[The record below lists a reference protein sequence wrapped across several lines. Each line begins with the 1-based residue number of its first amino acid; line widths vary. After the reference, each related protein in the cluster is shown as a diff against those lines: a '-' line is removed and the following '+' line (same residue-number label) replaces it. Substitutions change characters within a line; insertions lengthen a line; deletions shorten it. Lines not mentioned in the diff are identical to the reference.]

1 MKQLIDFIPLI
12 IFFTVYKMDPRMV
25 DVAGYSLEVG
35 GAISG
40 TFFLI
45 IASVIVYGGSFI
57 KNKTLE
63 KSQVITLMAVVL
75 FGGMTLAFQ
84 DENFLKWKA
93 PIVNWIFAAA
103 FLGSQ
108 FVGQKSLV
116 QRMME
121 HAISLPDEIWIRM
134 NLSWV
139 VFFAL
144 LGAANLYVAFTFHE
158 FWVDFKVFGSL
169 ILTFVFV
176 VLQFL
181 VISRHI
187 QAEEK

>member
-1 MKQLIDFIPLI
+1 
-12 IFFTVYKMDPRMV
+12 MV
-25 DVAGYSLEVG
+25 DVAGNSMEIG
-35 GAISG
+35 GPFSA
-40 TFFLI
+40 TLFLI
-45 IASVIVYGGSFI
+45 AASVIVYGGSFL

-63 KSQVITLMAVVL
+63 KSQAITLGAVIL

-108 FVGQKSLV
+108 FIGKKTLV

-121 HAISLPDEIWIRM
+121 HAISLPDEIWTRM

-139 VFFAL
+139 VFFTL
-144 LGAANLYVAFTFHE
+144 LGAANLFVAFTFHE

-176 VLQFL
+176 VLQFM

>member
-1 MKQLIDFIPLI
+1 
-12 IFFTVYKMDPRMV
+12 MV
-25 DVAGYSLEVG
+25 DVAGHSFELG
-35 GAISG
+35 GPISG

-45 IASVIVYGGSFI
+45 VASAIVYGGIFI

-63 KSQVITLMAVVL
+63 KSQLITLVAVVL

-84 DENFLKWKA
+84 NESFLKWKA

-108 FVGQKSLV
+108 FIGQKTLV

-121 HAISLPDEIWIRM
+121 HAVSLPEEVWVRM

-139 VFFAL
+139 VFFIF
-144 LGAANLYVAFTFHE
+144 LGVANLYVAFTFHE

-181 VISRHI
+181 VISKHMRT
-187 QAEEK
+187 EEK